1 MKKLLLTLLLSTIS
15 FITNAQTFLEE
26 NFDAL
31 GSPITLPTGWTQTNQ
46 SLPLGTVNWFRGNTS
61 SFNSYNG
68 PADGYIATNYQS
80 GTGTATLSNWLMAP
94 PVTVQNGDEVTFYS
108 RIPLGTEFP
117 DRVYLRRSD
126 LGANSTAPTGVAS
139 LGSYTTECLVIN
151 PNLVPNIYP
160 KVWTKFTYVVSGLS
174 GPTSCRF
181 ALHHSVTN
189 GGPDGN
195 NSLYVGFDKFI
206 IKRLIAND
214 LGIVSVTVPAIIA
227 AGNFTFNGTVENNGS
242 NTVTSYQVT
251 WQAGGAGVNNT
262 HNVTGVSIAPGTTH
276 DFSHSVPLNAVV
288 GQSYAL
294 NFTITNVNSVTD
306 ADISNNS
313 LARNTQVASGST
325 TYNPMF
331 EKFTG
336 STCGPCA
343 AYNNNT
349 FNSFYTAQNQ
359 NFNYVAYQMN
369 WPGAGDPYYTLEG
382 NTRKSYYDV
391 TGITDLRINGAE
403 YSTANN
409 QATLTTHMNTEAA
422 KPGYFGLLAGRDIAG
437 GNATVNYVITPYIS
451 GNYTL
456 HAAVIEKTT
465 TGNIGTNGETS
476 FKHVMMK
483 MVPNASGTAITTTA
497 GTPINGQISASLAG
511 TFIEDM
517 TDLEVVVFIQNN
529 VTKQVMQSKTAQV
542 GLLSNDSY
550 VKNKI
555 NIFPNPANDFIKLS
569 NIDQAN
575 IVITDITGKVVLNQ
589 VNVSEDASINI
600 SNLTSG
606 VYFVSVNT
614 ENIQETIKFIKK

>member
-1 MKKLLLTLLLSTIS
+1 M
-15 FITNAQTFLEE
+15 LEE

-46 SLPLGTVNWFRGNTS
+46 SSPLGTSNWFRGNTS

-68 PADGYIATNYQS
+68 PADGYIATNYQN
-80 GTGTATLSNWLMAP
+80 GAGVATLSNWLMAP
-94 PVTVQNGDEVTFYS
+94 PVTVQNGDEVSFYS
-108 RIPLGTEFP
+108 RVPSNSFP
-117 DRVYLRRSD
+117 DRIYLRRSD
-126 LGANSTAPTGVAS
+126 LGAGSTNPSGATD

-151 PNLVPNIYP
+151 PTLTSTAFPI
-160 KVWTKFTYVVSGLS
+160 VWTKFTYVVSGLS

-181 ALHHSVTN
+181 ALHYFVTN
-189 GGPDGN
+189 GGDGA
-195 NSLYVGFDKFI
+195 NSNYVGIDAFK
-206 IKRLIAND
+206 IKRPVNND
-214 LGIVSVTVPAIIA
+214 LALNSVTVPSIIQ
-227 AGNFTFNGTVENNGS
+227 AGNFTFNGVVENSGS

-251 WQAGGAGVNNT
+251 WQAGGAVNT
-262 HNVTGVSIAPGTTH
+262 YNVTGVSIAPNTTH
-276 DFSHSVPLNAVV
+276 NFTHSVPLNAVV

-294 NFTITNVNSVTD
+294 NFTITNVNGVTD
-306 ADISNNS
+306 ADTSNNS
-313 LARNTQVASGST
+313 LLRNTQVPSGST
-325 TYNPMF
+325 TYSPMF

-343 AYNNNT
+343 TYNNTT

-382 NTRKSYYDV
+382 NTRRNYYGV
-391 TGITDLRINGAE
+391 TGITDLRINGAV

-409 QATLTTHMNTEAA
+409 QAALTTHMNTEAA
-422 KPGYFGLLAGRDIAG
+422 KPGYFVLNAGREIL
-437 GNATVNYVITPYIS
+437 NNTATVNYTITPYLS

-465 TGNIGTNGETS
+465 TGNVGSNGETS

-497 GTPINGQISASLAG
+497 GTPISGQISASLAG
-511 TFIEDM
+511 TFIEEM
-517 TDLEVVVFIQNN
+517 TDLEVVIFIQDN
-529 VTKQVMQSKTAQV
+529 VTKQVMQSKTAQI
-542 GLLSNDSY
+542 GLLSNESY

-555 NIFPNPANDFIKLS
+555 NIFPNPANDFIQLS

-575 IVITDITGKVVLNQ
+575 IVITDMTGKVVLIQN
-589 VNVSEDASINI
+589 NVSEDASINI

-606 VYFVSVNT
+606 VYFVSVNA
-614 ENIQETIKFIKK
+614 ENTQETIKFIKK